1 MAIFAYASLL
11 VTNES
16 NGLEGYGG
24 VLAGLD
30 EITVGTVVT
39 IFNMS
44 MVILAA

>member
-1 MAIFAYASLL
+1 MAIFVYASLL

-16 NGLEGYGG
+16 TELEGYGG
-24 VLAGLD
+24 VLAGVD

-44 MVILAA
+44 MVIVAA